1 LGATRAT
8 GMMKLSVALGL
19 GMAVGVHSHGAVT
32 IPKPRNS
39 IDGDTPPYN
48 GPVPWPIPFDAP
60 NWCAHPSADMAGKDP
75 RNLTGTNGQACFWFS
90 NGCDIGSGSCDGNT
104 GQVLDTNHFIFTGKK
119 GTLPSWSPE
128 GIVPDPKFAGKTSGY
143 HYHEP
148 AFRPKNLKYPE
159 RNATLPCELRT
170 LNTGSECGGPEDF
183 WYYAPWRAPGSAP
196 VIDSCG
202 VAGGRLPHTG
212 EGSAGATYF
221 NTTHAKLADKGSELK
236 PAPSGTVWTA
246 GEVVEV
252 AWTQKAWH
260 GGAETTFVRHFFHT
274 QRRSFCQDMLGTDIR
289 NC

>member
-1 LGATRAT
+1 MALCRALALAALLPAGADGHGAITVPGPPRN
-8 GMMKLSVALGL
+8 
-19 GMAVGVHSHGAVT
+19 AVDSNIAPWSAGVPEHVPFEYMCPFPSIVEAARSHGT
-32 IPKPRNS
+32 
-39 IDGDTPPYN
+39 
-48 GPVPWPIPFDAP
+48 
-60 NWCAHPSADMAGKDP
+60 
-75 RNLTGTNGQACFWFS
+75 RNLSATNGQACFWFS

-274 QRRSFCQDMLGTDIR
+274 QRRSFCQDMLGADIR